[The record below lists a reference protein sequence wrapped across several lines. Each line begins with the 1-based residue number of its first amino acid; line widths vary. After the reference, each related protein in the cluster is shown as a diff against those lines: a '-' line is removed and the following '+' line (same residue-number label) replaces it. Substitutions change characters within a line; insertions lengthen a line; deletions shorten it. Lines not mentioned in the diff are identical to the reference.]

1 VTPRVLAVE
10 PVWVVVAALVGLASG
25 PVVPPLVARL
35 PEPTPTAR
43 GDQDTV
49 DPAGD
54 GGAARVEDT
63 AQPTTTYRDV
73 AARPGLARRVSLAG
87 AVVGVLLGATVPA
100 PWPLV
105 LWLALLPVGLL
116 LAAVDARTH
125 LLPRVVVLPAT
136 AFALLVVG
144 AVELTVG
151 DPAAAVR
158 ALVAGLVLRSVF
170 WVLWFVRR
178 AGMGFGDV
186 RLAALVGVL
195 LGQLGWAE
203 LVAGAYAGFLL
214 LGIAGLA
221 RAVVLRDRRSLRREM
236 PFGPALLAGTA
247 LGPLLAAWFAGLAAG

>member
-1 VTPRVLAVE
+1 VLAVE
-10 PVWVVVAALVGLASG
+10 PVWVVVAAVVGLASG
-25 PVVPPLVARL
+25 PLVPPLVARL
-35 PEPTPTAR
+35 PAPTPAAR
-43 GDQDTV
+43 GDEDTV
-49 DPAGD
+49 EALDGAEAAG
-54 GGAARVEDT
+54 VEEAT
-63 AQPTTTYRDV
+63 AGTRPTYADV
-73 AARPGLARRVSLAG
+73 AATPGLVLRLS
-87 AVVGVLLGATVPA
+87 AVGLLVGLLLGATVPA
-100 PWPLV
+100 PWPLP

-136 AFALLVVG
+136 ALALAVVG

-151 DPAAAVR
+151 DPGAAVR
-158 ALVAGLVLRSVF
+158 AVVAGLVLRSVF

-195 LGQLGWAE
+195 LGHLGWTE
-203 LVAGAYAGFLL
+203 LIAGTYAGFLL
-214 LGIAGLA
+214 LGAAGLA

-247 LGPLLAAWFAGLAAG
+247 LGPALGAWLVGLAAG